1 MKALRG
7 NPRLALAIAFL
18 VTLVVVAISGE
29 RLAQIFSGAPNN
41 GFGSLSAWW
50 LRSTRQVVATTALI
64 GVGSC
69 FLGIPLGWMAAFGNR
84 TFLFFF
90 TKLSEVTVALPSLI
104 FVGVL
109 RVSQIIPPGL
119 DLLVV
124 LLALRSIEIGHSVR
138 SLLLQQKTSELLT
151 AARSLGG
158 SRLHIFRYHLLPQL
172 QRPVAAASATTAAIV
187 VSLEAALSLVGLG
200 LPESQPS
207 WGTALGAPQTVSLT
221 LAPAL
226 ALVSLLMTTL
236 ALYIVGRNLR
246 ADRWIARRFT

>member
-1 MKALRG
+1 
-7 NPRLALAIAFL
+7 
-18 VTLVVVAISGE
+18 
-29 RLAQIFSGAPNN
+29 
-41 GFGSLSAWW
+41 
-50 LRSTRQVVATTALI
+50 
-64 GVGSC
+64 
-69 FLGIPLGWMAAFGNR
+69 LGIPLGWLAAFGHR
-84 TFLFFF
+84 SFLFFF
-90 TKLSEVTVALPSLI
+90 GKLSEVTGALPSLI
-104 FVGVL
+104 LVGVL

-158 SRLHIFRYHLLPQL
+158 SRFHIFRFHLLPHL

-200 LPESQPS
+200 LPKSEPS
-207 WGTALGAPQTVSLT
+207 WGTVLGAPQSVPLT
-221 LAPAL
+221 HAPLL
-226 ALVSLLMTTL
+226 ALISLLATTL

-246 ADRWIARRFT
+246 ADRWIARRFV